1 MLIRHKISIDVY
13 NVIHQKLCMKKQN
26 INLYLASP
34 RGFCAGVDR
43 AVKIVEETIKKFGSP
58 VYVRHEIVHN
68 KDVVNSLAKIG
79 AVFVEE
85 VNEAPVDRPIIF
97 SAHGVAK
104 SVINEA
110 NQRKMIS
117 IDATCPLVTKVH
129 NETVRH
135 YNLGRH
141 ILLVGHKNH
150 PEVTGTMGQVPKE
163 FVTLIETEEDALNVK
178 VLETNKI
185 AYATQT
191 TLSLD
196 DTAAILKILKLR
208 FPDIKGPNSE
218 DICYA
223 TTNRQTAVKSMAK
236 LCDIILV
243 IGAKN
248 SSNSLRLVEVAI
260 AHGVKVAK
268 LIPDI
273 ETLEEF
279 LNTFEAH
286 TAPNIGLTAGASAP
300 ETLVQV
306 LISKLKKN
314 FEVNLLD
321 HEVTKENVKFNL
333 PKMLR

>member
-1 MLIRHKISIDVY
+1 
-13 NVIHQKLCMKKQN
+13 MKKQN

-178 VLETNKI
+178 VSETKKI

-279 LNTFEAH
+279 LNTFEVN

>member
-1 MLIRHKISIDVY
+1 
-13 NVIHQKLCMKKQN
+13 MKKQN

-79 AVFVEE
+79 AVFVDE
-85 VNEAPVDRPIIF
+85 VHEAPKDRPIIF

-104 SVINEA
+104 SVVNEA
-110 NQRKMIS
+110 NKRKMIS

-129 NETVRH
+129 NETIRH

-150 PEVTGTMGQVPKE
+150 PEVIGTMGQVPSE
-163 FVTLIETEEDALNVK
+163 FVSLIETVDDARNINVK
-178 VLETNKI
+178 NSEKL

-196 DTAAILKILKLR
+196 DTREILNVLKKR
-208 FPDIKGPNSE
+208 FPSIKGPNSE

-223 TTNRQTAVKSMAK
+223 TTNRQQAVKSMAN
-236 LCDIILV
+236 LCDTILV
-243 IGAKN
+243 IGAEN
-248 SSNSLRLVEVAI
+248 SSNSLRLVEVALS
-260 AHGVKVAK
+260 HGVKKAQ
-268 LIPDI
+268 LIPNEYRLDQF
-273 ETLEEF
+273 LEGF
-279 LNTFEAH
+279 DPSIT
-286 TAPNIGLTAGASAP
+286 PNLGLTAGASAP

-306 LISKLKKN
+306 LISKLKKD
-314 FEVNLLD
+314 FDVNLID
-321 HEVTKENVKFNL
+321 HAVTKENITFNL
-333 PKMLR
+333 PKILR

>member
-1 MLIRHKISIDVY
+1 
-13 NVIHQKLCMKKQN
+13 MKKQN

-85 VNEAPVDRPIIF
+85 VHEAPKDRPIIF
-97 SAHGVAK
+97 SAHGVPK
-104 SVINEA
+104 SVVNEA
-110 NQRKMIS
+110 KKREMIS

-129 NETVRH
+129 NETIRH

-141 ILLVGHKNH
+141 ILLVGHRNH
-150 PEVTGTMGQVPKE
+150 PEVIGTMGQVPNE
-163 FVTLIETEEDALNVK
+163 FVSLIETIDDAMNIKVK
-178 VLETNKI
+178 NTEKL

-196 DTAAILKILKLR
+196 DTKEILTVLKKR
-208 FPDIKGPNSE
+208 FPSIKGPNSE

-223 TTNRQTAVKSMAK
+223 TTNRQQAVKSMAK
-236 LCDIILV
+236 LCDTILV
-243 IGAKN
+243 IGSQN
-248 SSNSLRLVEVAI
+248 SSNSLRLVEVALG
-260 AHGVKVAK
+260 HGVKTAQ
-268 LIPDI
+268 LIPD
-273 ETLEEF
+273 EYTLDKF
-279 LNTFEAH
+279 LESFNPSLT
-286 TAPNIGLTAGASAP
+286 PNLGLTAGASAP

-306 LISKLKKN
+306 LISKLKKD
-314 FEVNLLD
+314 FEVNLVD
-321 HEVTKENVKFNL
+321 HTVTKENITFNL
-333 PKMLR
+333 PKILR

>member
-1 MLIRHKISIDVY
+1 
-13 NVIHQKLCMKKQN
+13 MKKQN

-150 PEVTGTMGQVPKE
+150 PEVTGTILAPFFFMAS
-163 FVTLIETEEDALNVK
+163 TLGLCLFISFAPINILH
-178 VLETNKI
+178 
-185 AYATQT
+185 
-191 TLSLD
+191 LSPNFL
-196 DTAAILKILKLR
+196 AAIESI
-208 FPDIKGPNSE
+208 FPAYPAPVSPTINFLPALLAIK
-218 DICYA
+218 
-223 TTNRQTAVKSMAK
+223 Q
-236 LCDIILV
+236 
-243 IGAKN
+243 
-248 SSNSLRLVEVAI
+248 
-260 AHGVKVAK
+260 
-268 LIPDI
+268 
-273 ETLEEF
+273 
-279 LNTFEAH
+279 
-286 TAPNIGLTAGASAP
+286 
-300 ETLVQV
+300 
-306 LISKLKKN
+306 
-314 FEVNLLD
+314 
-321 HEVTKENVKFNL
+321 
-333 PKMLR
+333 

>member
-1 MLIRHKISIDVY
+1 
-13 NVIHQKLCMKKQN
+13 MKKQN

-43 AVKIVEETIKKFGSP
+43 AVKIVEETIKKYGSP

-79 AVFVEE
+79 AIFVDE
-85 VNEAPVDRPIIF
+85 VHEAPVDRPIIF
-97 SAHGVAK
+97 SAHGVPK
-104 SVINEA
+104 SVVKEA
-110 NQRKMIS
+110 KDRKMVS

-150 PEVTGTMGQVPKE
+150 PEVIGTMGQVPPDSIS
-163 FVTLIETEEDALNVK
+163 LIETEDDAMNVQ
-178 VLETNKI
+178 VSNPDNL

-196 DTAAILKILKLR
+196 DTAVILKILKNR
-208 FPDIKGPNSE
+208 FSNIKGPNSE

-223 TTNRQTAVKSMAK
+223 TTNRQHAVKSMAK
-236 LCDIILV
+236 VCDCILV
-243 IGAKN
+243 IGAEN
-248 SSNSLRLVEVAI
+248 SSNSLRLVEVAL
-260 AHGVKVAK
+260 ANGVKIAK
-268 LIPDI
+268 LIPD
-273 ETLEEF
+273 ETTLDQF
-279 LNTFEAH
+279 LNTLDALES
-286 TAPNIGLTAGASAP
+286 PNIGLTAGASAP

-306 LISKLKKN
+306 LISKLKKD
-314 FEVNLLD
+314 FQVNLID
-321 HEVTKENVKFNL
+321 HEVTKENVTFNL
-333 PKMLR
+333 PKILR

>member
-1 MLIRHKISIDVY
+1 
-13 NVIHQKLCMKKQN
+13 MKKQN

-79 AVFVEE
+79 AVFVDE
-85 VNEAPVDRPIIF
+85 VHEAPKDRPIIF

-104 SVINEA
+104 SVVNEA
-110 NQRKMIS
+110 NKRKMIS

-129 NETVRH
+129 NETIRH

-150 PEVTGTMGQVPKE
+150 PEVIGTMGQVPSE
-163 FVTLIETEEDALNVK
+163 FVSLIETVDDARNINVK
-178 VLETNKI
+178 NSQKL

-196 DTAAILKILKLR
+196 DTREILTVLKKR
-208 FPDIKGPNSE
+208 FPSIKGPNSE

-223 TTNRQTAVKSMAK
+223 TTNRQQAVKSMAN
-236 LCDIILV
+236 LCDTILV
-243 IGAKN
+243 IGAEN
-248 SSNSLRLVEVAI
+248 SSNSLRLVEVALS
-260 AHGVKVAK
+260 HGVKKAQ
-268 LIPDI
+268 LIPD
-273 ETLEEF
+273 EYRLDQFLEGF
-279 LNTFEAH
+279 NPSIT
-286 TAPNIGLTAGASAP
+286 PNLGLTAGASAP

-306 LISKLKKN
+306 LISKLKKD
-314 FEVNLLD
+314 FDVNLID
-321 HEVTKENVKFNL
+321 HAVTKENITFNL
-333 PKMLR
+333 PKILR

>member
-1 MLIRHKISIDVY
+1 
-13 NVIHQKLCMKKQN
+13 MKKQN

-79 AVFVEE
+79 AVFVDE
-85 VNEAPVDRPIIF
+85 VHEAPKDRPIIF

-104 SVINEA
+104 SVVNEA
-110 NQRKMIS
+110 NKRKMIS

-129 NETVRH
+129 NETIRH

-150 PEVTGTMGQVPKE
+150 PEVIGTMGQVPSE
-163 FVTLIETEEDALNVK
+163 FVSLIETVDDARIINVK
-178 VLETNKI
+178 NSEKL

-196 DTAAILKILKLR
+196 DTREILNVLKKR
-208 FPDIKGPNSE
+208 FPSIKGPNSE

-223 TTNRQTAVKSMAK
+223 TTNRQQAVKSMAN
-236 LCDIILV
+236 LCDTILV
-243 IGAKN
+243 IGAEN
-248 SSNSLRLVEVAI
+248 SSNSLRLVEVALS
-260 AHGVKVAK
+260 HGVKKAQ
-268 LIPDI
+268 LIPD
-273 ETLEEF
+273 EYRLDQFLEGF
-279 LNTFEAH
+279 DPSIT
-286 TAPNIGLTAGASAP
+286 PNLGLTAGASAP

-306 LISKLKKN
+306 LISKLKKD
-314 FEVNLLD
+314 FDVNLID
-321 HEVTKENVKFNL
+321 HAVTKENITFNL
-333 PKMLR
+333 PKILR

>member
-1 MLIRHKISIDVY
+1 
-13 NVIHQKLCMKKQN
+13 MKKQN

-43 AVKIVEETIKKFGSP
+43 AVKIVEETIKKYGSP

-85 VNEAPVDRPIIF
+85 VHEAPVDRPIIF

-104 SVINEA
+104 SVVQEA
-110 NQRKMIS
+110 KNRKMIS

-150 PEVTGTMGQVPKE
+150 PEVIGTMGQVPSNSIS
-163 FVTLIETEEDALNVK
+163 LIETEDDAKNVQVSDPDK
-178 VLETNKI
+178 L
-185 AYATQT
+185 AFATQT

-196 DTAAILKILKLR
+196 DTSAILKILKSR
-208 FPDIKGPNSE
+208 FSNIKGPSSE

-223 TTNRQTAVKSMAK
+223 TTNRQHAVKSMAK
-236 LCDIILV
+236 LCDSILV
-243 IGAKN
+243 IGAEN
-248 SSNSLRLVEVAI
+248 SSNSLRLVEVAL
-260 AHGVKVAK
+260 ANGVKIAK
-268 LIPDI
+268 LIPD
-273 ETLEEF
+273 EKTLDEF
-279 LNTFEAH
+279 LSRLDALES
-286 TAPNIGLTAGASAP
+286 PNIGLTAGASAP

-306 LISKLKKN
+306 LISKLKKD
-314 FEVNLLD
+314 FHVNLIE
-321 HEVTKENVKFNL
+321 HEVTKENVTFNL
-333 PKMLR
+333 PKILR

>member
-1 MLIRHKISIDVY
+1 
-13 NVIHQKLCMKKQN
+13 MKKQN

-163 FVTLIETEEDALNVK
+163 FVTLIETEDDALNVK
-178 VLETNKI
+178 VSETNKI

-223 TTNRQTAVKSMAK
+223 TTNMQTAVKSMAK

-268 LIPDI
+268 LIPDL

>member
-1 MLIRHKISIDVY
+1 
-13 NVIHQKLCMKKQN
+13 MKKQN

-43 AVKIVEETIKKFGSP
+43 AVKIVDETIKKFGSP

-150 PEVTGTMGQVPKE
+150 HEVIGTMGQVPKE
-163 FVTLIETEEDALNVK
+163 FVTLIETEDDALNVK
-178 VLETNKI
+178 VSETNKI

>member
-1 MLIRHKISIDVY
+1 
-13 NVIHQKLCMKKQN
+13 MKKQN

-79 AVFVEE
+79 AVFVDE
-85 VNEAPVDRPIIF
+85 VHEAPKDRPIIF

-104 SVINEA
+104 SVVNEA
-110 NQRKMIS
+110 NKRKMIS

-129 NETVRH
+129 NETIRH

-150 PEVTGTMGQVPKE
+150 PEVIGTMGQVPSE
-163 FVTLIETEEDALNVK
+163 FVSLIETVDDAKNINVK
-178 VLETNKI
+178 NSEKL

-196 DTAAILKILKLR
+196 DTREILNVLKKR
-208 FPDIKGPNSE
+208 FPSIKGPNSE

-223 TTNRQTAVKSMAK
+223 TTNRQQAVKSMAN
-236 LCDIILV
+236 LCDTILV
-243 IGAKN
+243 IGAEN
-248 SSNSLRLVEVAI
+248 SSNSLRLVEVALS
-260 AHGVKVAK
+260 HGVKKAQ
-268 LIPDI
+268 LIPD
-273 ETLEEF
+273 EYRLDQFLEGF
-279 LNTFEAH
+279 DPSIT
-286 TAPNIGLTAGASAP
+286 PNLGLTAGASAP

-306 LISKLKKN
+306 LISKLKKD
-314 FEVNLLD
+314 FDVNLID
-321 HEVTKENVKFNL
+321 HAVTKENITFNL
-333 PKMLR
+333 PKILR

>member
-1 MLIRHKISIDVY
+1 
-13 NVIHQKLCMKKQN
+13 MKKQN

-178 VLETNKI
+178 VSETKKI

-248 SSNSLRLVEVAI
+248 SSNSLRLVEVAV
-260 AHGVKVAK
+260 AHGVKAAK

-286 TAPNIGLTAGASAP
+286 TTPNIGLTAGASAP

>member
-1 MLIRHKISIDVY
+1 
-13 NVIHQKLCMKKQN
+13 MKKQN

-43 AVKIVEETIKKFGSP
+43 AVKIVEETIKKYGSP

-85 VNEAPVDRPIIF
+85 VHEAPVDRPIIF

-104 SVINEA
+104 SVVQEA
-110 NQRKMIS
+110 KNRKMIS

-150 PEVTGTMGQVPKE
+150 PEVIGTMGQVPSDS
-163 FVTLIETEEDALNVK
+163 VSLIETEDDAMNIQVSDPDKL
-178 VLETNKI
+178 
-185 AYATQT
+185 AFATQT

-196 DTAAILKILKLR
+196 DTSAILKILKSR
-208 FPDIKGPNSE
+208 FSNIKGPSSE

-223 TTNRQTAVKSMAK
+223 TTNRQHAVKSMAK
-236 LCDIILV
+236 LCDSILV
-243 IGAKN
+243 IGAEN
-248 SSNSLRLVEVAI
+248 SSNSLRLVEVAL
-260 AHGVKVAK
+260 ANGVKIAK
-268 LIPDI
+268 LIPD
-273 ETLEEF
+273 EKTLDEF
-279 LNTFEAH
+279 LSRLDALES
-286 TAPNIGLTAGASAP
+286 PNIGLTAGASAP

-306 LISKLKKN
+306 LISKLKKD
-314 FEVNLLD
+314 FHVNLIE
-321 HEVTKENVKFNL
+321 HEVTKENVTFNL
-333 PKMLR
+333 PKILR

>member
-1 MLIRHKISIDVY
+1 
-13 NVIHQKLCMKKQN
+13 MKKQN

-178 VLETNKI
+178 ISETKKI

>member
-1 MLIRHKISIDVY
+1 
-13 NVIHQKLCMKKQN
+13 MKKQN

-163 FVTLIETEEDALNVK
+163 FVTLVETEEDALNVK
-178 VLETNKI
+178 VSETKKI

-273 ETLEEF
+273 ETLEDF

>member
-1 MLIRHKISIDVY
+1 M
-13 NVIHQKLCMKKQN
+13 NVIYQKLIMNKQN

-43 AVKIVEETIKKFGSP
+43 AVKIVEQTIKQFGAP

-79 AVFVEE
+79 AIFVDN
-85 VNEAPVDRPIIF
+85 VSEAPTSRPIIF

-104 SVINEA
+104 SVFQEA
-110 NQRKMIS
+110 EERNMIS

-129 NETVRH
+129 NETIKH

-141 ILLVGHKNH
+141 VLLIGHKGH
-150 PEVTGTMGQVPKE
+150 PEVEGTMGQVPKSSI
-163 FVTLIETEEDALNVK
+163 TLIETEDDAHNVD
-178 VLETNKI
+178 VSEPNKL
-185 AYATQT
+185 AFATQT

-196 DTAAILKILKLR
+196 DTAKILKIIKFR
-208 FPDIKGPNSE
+208 FPNIKGPNSE

-223 TTNRQTAVKSMAK
+223 TTNRQKAVKSMAK

-248 SSNSLRLVEVAI
+248 SSNSVRLVEVAQ
-260 AHGVKVAK
+260 ANGVKTAH
-268 LIPDI
+268 LIDN
-273 ETLEEF
+273 EDTLNKFLDEF
-279 LNTFEAH
+279 DSKSM
-286 TAPNIGLTAGASAP
+286 PNVGLTAGASAP

-306 LISKLKKN
+306 LISKLRKK
-314 FEVNLLD
+314 FDVNLID
-321 HEVTKENVKFNL
+321 HEVTKENVTFNL
-333 PKMLR
+333 PKILR

>member
-1 MLIRHKISIDVY
+1 
-13 NVIHQKLCMKKQN
+13 MKKQN

-110 NQRKMIS
+110 NERKMIS

-178 VLETNKI
+178 VSETKKI

-196 DTAAILKILKLR
+196 DTATILKILKSR

-223 TTNRQTAVKSMAK
+223 TTIRQTAVKSMAK

-279 LNTFEAH
+279 LNTFKAH

>member
-1 MLIRHKISIDVY
+1 
-13 NVIHQKLCMKKQN
+13 MKKQN

-178 VLETNKI
+178 VSETNKI

-273 ETLEEF
+273 ETLEDF

>member
-1 MLIRHKISIDVY
+1 
-13 NVIHQKLCMKKQN
+13 MKKQN

-43 AVKIVEETIKKFGSP
+43 AVKIVEETIKKFGPP

-178 VLETNKI
+178 VSETKKI

>member
-1 MLIRHKISIDVY
+1 
-13 NVIHQKLCMKKQN
+13 MKKQN

-68 KDVVNSLAKIG
+68 QDVVNSLAKIG

-163 FVTLIETEEDALNVK
+163 FVTLIETEADALNVK
-178 VLETNKI
+178 VSETNKI

>member
-1 MLIRHKISIDVY
+1 
-13 NVIHQKLCMKKQN
+13 MKKQN

-85 VNEAPVDRPIIF
+85 VHEAPKDRPIIF
-97 SAHGVAK
+97 SAHGVPK
-104 SVINEA
+104 SVVNEA
-110 NQRKMIS
+110 KKREMIS

-129 NETVRH
+129 NETIRH

-141 ILLVGHKNH
+141 ILLVGHRNH
-150 PEVTGTMGQVPKE
+150 PEVIGTMGQVPNE
-163 FVTLIETEEDALNVK
+163 FVSLIETIDDAMNIKVK
-178 VLETNKI
+178 NTEKL

-196 DTAAILKILKLR
+196 DTKEILTVLKKR
-208 FPDIKGPNSE
+208 FPSIKGPNSE

-223 TTNRQTAVKSMAK
+223 TTNRQQAVKSMAK
-236 LCDIILV
+236 LCDTILV
-243 IGAKN
+243 IGAQN
-248 SSNSLRLVEVAI
+248 SSNSLRLVEVALG
-260 AHGVKVAK
+260 HGVKTAQ
-268 LIPDI
+268 LIPD
-273 ETLEEF
+273 EYTLDKF
-279 LNTFEAH
+279 LESFNPSLT
-286 TAPNIGLTAGASAP
+286 PNLGLTAGASAP

-306 LISKLKKN
+306 LISKLKKD
-314 FEVNLLD
+314 FEVNLVD
-321 HEVTKENVKFNL
+321 HTVTKENITFNL
-333 PKMLR
+333 PKILR

>member
-1 MLIRHKISIDVY
+1 
-13 NVIHQKLCMKKQN
+13 MKKQN

-43 AVKIVEETIKKFGSP
+43 AVKIVEETIKKYGSP

-85 VNEAPVDRPIIF
+85 VHEAPVDRPIIF

-104 SVINEA
+104 SVVQEA
-110 NQRKMIS
+110 KNRKMIS

-150 PEVTGTMGQVPKE
+150 PEVIGTMGQVPSDS
-163 FVTLIETEEDALNVK
+163 VSLIETEDDAMNVQVSDPDK
-178 VLETNKI
+178 L
-185 AYATQT
+185 AFATQT

-196 DTAAILKILKLR
+196 DTSAILKILKSR
-208 FPDIKGPNSE
+208 FSNIKGPSSE

-223 TTNRQTAVKSMAK
+223 TTNRQHAVKSMAK
-236 LCDIILV
+236 LCDSILV
-243 IGAKN
+243 IGAEN
-248 SSNSLRLVEVAI
+248 SSNSLRLVEVAL
-260 AHGVKVAK
+260 ANGVKIAK
-268 LIPDI
+268 LIPD
-273 ETLEEF
+273 EKTLDEF
-279 LNTFEAH
+279 LNRLDALES
-286 TAPNIGLTAGASAP
+286 PNIGLTAGASAP

-306 LISKLKKN
+306 LISKLKKD
-314 FEVNLLD
+314 FHVNLIE
-321 HEVTKENVKFNL
+321 HEVTKENVTFNL
-333 PKMLR
+333 PKILR

>member
-1 MLIRHKISIDVY
+1 
-13 NVIHQKLCMKKQN
+13 MKKQN

-178 VLETNKI
+178 VSETQKI

-196 DTAAILKILKLR
+196 DTATILKILKLR

>member
-1 MLIRHKISIDVY
+1 
-13 NVIHQKLCMKKQN
+13 MKKQN

-178 VLETNKI
+178 VSETKKI

-279 LNTFEAH
+279 SEYF
-286 TAPNIGLTAGASAP
+286 
-300 ETLVQV
+300 
-306 LISKLKKN
+306 
-314 FEVNLLD
+314 
-321 HEVTKENVKFNL
+321 
-333 PKMLR
+333 

>member
-1 MLIRHKISIDVY
+1 
-13 NVIHQKLCMKKQN
+13 MKKQN

-43 AVKIVEETIKKFGSP
+43 AVKIVEETIKKYGSP

-79 AVFVEE
+79 AIFVDE
-85 VNEAPVDRPIIF
+85 VHEAPVDRPIIF
-97 SAHGVAK
+97 SAHGVPK
-104 SVINEA
+104 SVVKEA
-110 NQRKMIS
+110 KDRKMVS

-150 PEVTGTMGQVPKE
+150 PEVIGTMGQVPPDSIS
-163 FVTLIETEEDALNVK
+163 LIETEDDAMNVQ
-178 VLETNKI
+178 VSNPDNL

-196 DTAAILKILKLR
+196 DTAVILKILKNR
-208 FPDIKGPNSE
+208 FSNIKGPNSE

-223 TTNRQTAVKSMAK
+223 TTNRQHAVKSMAK
-236 LCDIILV
+236 VCDCILV
-243 IGAKN
+243 IGAEN
-248 SSNSLRLVEVAI
+248 SSNSLRLVEVAL
-260 AHGVKVAK
+260 ANGVKIAK
-268 LIPDI
+268 LIPD
-273 ETLEEF
+273 ETTLDQF
-279 LNTFEAH
+279 LNTLDALESR
-286 TAPNIGLTAGASAP
+286 NIGLTAGASAP

-306 LISKLKKN
+306 LISKLKKD
-314 FEVNLLD
+314 FQVNLID
-321 HEVTKENVKFNL
+321 HEVTKENVTFNL
-333 PKMLR
+333 PKILR

>member
-1 MLIRHKISIDVY
+1 
-13 NVIHQKLCMKKQN
+13 MKKQN

-79 AVFVEE
+79 AVFIDE
-85 VNEAPVDRPIIF
+85 VHEAPKDRPIIF

-104 SVINEA
+104 SVVNEA
-110 NQRKMIS
+110 NKRKMIS

-129 NETVRH
+129 NETIRH

-150 PEVTGTMGQVPKE
+150 PEVIGTMGQVPSE
-163 FVTLIETEEDALNVK
+163 FVSLIETVDDARIINVK
-178 VLETNKI
+178 NSEKL

-196 DTAAILKILKLR
+196 DTREILTVLKKR
-208 FPDIKGPNSE
+208 FPSIKGPNSE

-223 TTNRQTAVKSMAK
+223 TTNRQQAVKSMAN
-236 LCDIILV
+236 LCDTILV
-243 IGAKN
+243 IGAEN
-248 SSNSLRLVEVAI
+248 SSNSLRLVEVALS
-260 AHGVKVAK
+260 HGVKKAQ
-268 LIPDI
+268 LIPD
-273 ETLEEF
+273 EYRLDQFLEGF
-279 LNTFEAH
+279 DPSIT
-286 TAPNIGLTAGASAP
+286 PNLGLTAGASAP

-306 LISKLKKN
+306 LISKLKKD
-314 FEVNLLD
+314 FDVNLID
-321 HEVTKENVKFNL
+321 HAVTKENITFNL
-333 PKMLR
+333 PKILR

>member
-1 MLIRHKISIDVY
+1 
-13 NVIHQKLCMKKQN
+13 MKKQN

-79 AVFVEE
+79 AVFVDE
-85 VNEAPVDRPIIF
+85 VHEAPKDRPIIF

-104 SVINEA
+104 SVVNEA
-110 NQRKMIS
+110 NKRKMIS

-129 NETVRH
+129 NETIRH

-150 PEVTGTMGQVPKE
+150 PEVIGTMGQVPSE
-163 FVTLIETEEDALNVK
+163 FVSLIETVDDARNINVK
-178 VLETNKI
+178 NSEKL

-196 DTAAILKILKLR
+196 DTREILNVLKKR
-208 FPDIKGPNSE
+208 FPSIKGPNSE

-223 TTNRQTAVKSMAK
+223 TTNRQQAVKSMAN
-236 LCDIILV
+236 LCDTILV
-243 IGAKN
+243 IGAEN
-248 SSNSLRLVEVAI
+248 SSNSLRLVEVALS
-260 AHGVKVAK
+260 HGVKKAQ
-268 LIPDI
+268 LIPD
-273 ETLEEF
+273 EYRLDQFLEGF
-279 LNTFEAH
+279 DPSIT
-286 TAPNIGLTAGASAP
+286 PNLGLTAGASAP

-306 LISKLKKN
+306 LISKLKKD
-314 FEVNLLD
+314 FDVNLID
-321 HEVTKENVKFNL
+321 HAVTKENITFNL
-333 PKMLR
+333 PKILR

>member
-1 MLIRHKISIDVY
+1 
-13 NVIHQKLCMKKQN
+13 MKKQN

-178 VLETNKI
+178 VSETKKI

-333 PKMLR
+333 PKMLRLSN